1 MKCLN
6 NPRELLLSI
15 HKGNII
21 LLNSGPVVV
30 VWWGGLDRKGH
41 FDKENAIFFNGHA
54 RRVCAI
60 EFVQTRVVVGRQV

>member
-30 VWWGGLDRKGH
+30 VWWGGLARKGH
-41 FDKENAIFFNGHA
+41 FDKENAIFFN
-54 RRVCAI
+54 AI
-60 EFVQTRVVVGRQV
+60 

>member
-6 NPRELLLSI
+6 NSRELLLSI

-30 VWWGGLDRKGH
+30 VWWGGLARKGH
-41 FDKENAIFFNGHA
+41 FDKENAIFFNGRA

-60 EFVQTRVVVGRQV
+60 EFVQTRVVVCQQV

>member
-30 VWWGGLDRKGH
+30 VWWGGLARKGH
-41 FDKENAIFFNGHA
+41 FDKENAIFFNGRA
-54 RRVCAI
+54 RRVCVI
-60 EFVQTRVVVGRQV
+60 EFMQTCVVVRWQV